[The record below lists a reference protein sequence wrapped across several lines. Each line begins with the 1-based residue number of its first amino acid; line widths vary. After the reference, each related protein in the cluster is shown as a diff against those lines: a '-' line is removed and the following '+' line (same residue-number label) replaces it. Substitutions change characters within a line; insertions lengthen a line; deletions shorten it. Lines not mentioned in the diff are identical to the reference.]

1 MITIAVL
8 KSCTDN
14 LTQRRLLTG
23 ADHAHADAP
32 CRQLRIPATDTLN
45 NGLNHK
51 PELSLPASRLEAH
64 GTPALALSASAKS
77 P

>member
-8 KSCTDN
+8 KSCTDK

-32 CRQLRIPATDTLN
+32 CRPLCIPATDTLN
-45 NGLNHK
+45 NRLNHK